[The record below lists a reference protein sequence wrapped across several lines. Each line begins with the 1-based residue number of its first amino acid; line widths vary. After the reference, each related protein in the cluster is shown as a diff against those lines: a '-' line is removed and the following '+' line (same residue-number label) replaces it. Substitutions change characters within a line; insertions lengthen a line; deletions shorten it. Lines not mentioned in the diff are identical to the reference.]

1 MPDAVVIGAGHNG
14 LVAANILADEGW
26 EVVVLEAAGA
36 PGGAVKTGE
45 ITLPGFHHDLFS
57 AFYPLAAASPV
68 IGSLALEQHG
78 LVWRHAPLV
87 LAHALPN
94 GTAVAISRDLEQT
107 AASLDA
113 DHPGDGDRWR
123 QMFAKWQHMRR
134 PLLDSFLRPFPPLR
148 PATRLAAA
156 LGPLEMV
163 RFARQMVLPVRRL
176 GEELFSGLGAPLL
189 LAGNALHADIAP
201 DAAGSAAF
209 GWLLSCLAQ
218 DVGFPV
224 PEGGAGRLI
233 AALVARLQAR
243 DGQVYCNRP
252 VAQVVVRRGRAV
264 AVRTVAG
271 EEIDVRKAV
280 LAAVSAP
287 ALYLDLV
294 EAGHMPPG
302 VIADIRRF
310 QWDPSTVKI
319 DWALSAPVPWRAE
332 ALREAGT
339 VHVADDLDNAVEHAA
354 EMAMRR
360 LPSRPFLLFGQQAKA
375 DPTRAPSGAD
385 TAWAYTHVPRTIKAD
400 GAGVLE
406 TGEGRWLDG
415 FVERMEGRVE
425 ELAPGFRERII
436 GRHVFSPDSLE
447 AANTNLDLGAINGGT
462 AQLHQQLMFRP
473 VPGWGRPETPISRL
487 YLASSSAHPG
497 GGVHGAPGANAARAA
512 LLGAPGLRS
521 VLLGRGKF
529 ADRLGRRG

>member
-1 MPDAVVIGAGHNG
+1 VPDAVVIGGGHNG
-14 LVAANILADEGW
+14 LVAANILADQGW

-45 ITLPGFHHDLFS
+45 ITVPGYHHDLFS

-68 IGSLALEQHG
+68 LSSLALEEYG

-94 GTAVAISRDLEQT
+94 GEAVAVSRDLEET

-113 DHPGDGDRWR
+113 HHRGDGDSWR
-123 QMFAKWQHMRR
+123 QMFAKWQQMRR
-134 PLLDSFLRPFPPLR
+134 PLLDSLLSPFPPLR
-148 PATRLAAA
+148 PATKLAAL

-163 RFARQMVLPVRRL
+163 RFARQMVLPVRRF
-176 GEELFSGLGAPLL
+176 GEEQFGGLGARLL

-201 DAAGSAAF
+201 DTAGSAAF

-243 DGQVYCNRP
+243 DGQVHCGRA

-264 AVRTVAG
+264 AVRTAAG
-271 EEIDVRKAV
+271 EEIDVRRAV

-294 EAGHMPPG
+294 ESGHMPAA
-302 VIADIRRF
+302 VLADIRRF

-319 DWALSAPVPWRAE
+319 DWALSEPVPWEAA
-332 ALREAGT
+332 ALRDAGT
-339 VHVADDLDNAVEHAA
+339 VHVADDLDNAVEYSA
-354 EMAMRR
+354 EIAMRR

-385 TAWAYTHVPRTIKAD
+385 TAWAYTHVPRNISKD
-400 GAGVLE
+400 GAGLLE
-406 TGEGRWLDG
+406 TDEGRWLDG
-415 FVERMEGRVE
+415 FVERMEERVE
-425 ELAPGFRERII
+425 ELAPGFRERIV
-436 GRHVFSPDSLE
+436 GRHVFSPESMQD
-447 AANTNLDLGAINGGT
+447 ANANLDRGAINGGT
-462 AQLHQQLMFRP
+462 AQLHQQLIFRP
-473 VPGWGRPETPISRL
+473 VPGWGRAETPISRL

-512 LLGAPGLRS
+512 LMAGAGLRS
-521 VLLGRGKF
+521 VVLGRG
-529 ADRLGRRG
+529 RLGERLGAHA